1 MVRSETIGTEGWI
14 FRFIIFFILKGYWY
28 GLVDTYGGLE
38 KAIEIATILAKTGDD
53 YRIISLPKKKDPFAE
68 LAIKLGEG
76 ASISDIVM
84 QKIGL
89 QTKLTNPI
97 EDLLKADKI
106 QARIPFIMELK

>member
-1 MVRSETIGTEGWI
+1 MTMARVNRLFGVTMPEQGVSQ
-14 FRFIIFFILKGYWY
+14 
-28 GLVDTYGGLE
+28 LVSVDLE